1 MVSCKAM
8 STCSGGSL
16 TGCHQLQTDAPV
28 WSSGGEHRA
37 ESELRH
43 WDEGQTL
50 TKAYSLGLVSA
61 GLEQNQHIHVT
72 SWKIAY
78 RYFLRL
84 KAVESLVFLI
94 LSTIWTEMTWT
105 ARFFWDKAV
114 SDSLLTKL
122 IMNRH
127 LISALGALCP
137 FLLLLH
143 PPMQPQQNKKAC
155 KWWITRA
162 HPILQ
167 SKCPMSALY
176 QSICKCES
184 SAYESR

>member
-1 MVSCKAM
+1 M
-8 STCSGGSL
+8 
-16 TGCHQLQTDAPV
+16 
-28 WSSGGEHRA
+28 
-37 ESELRH
+37 
-43 WDEGQTL
+43 
-50 TKAYSLGLVSA
+50 SA
-61 GLEQNQHIHVT
+61 GLEQNQSIHV
-72 SWKIAY
+72 SGWKISY

-94 LSTIWTEMTWT
+94 LSTICTEMTWT
-105 ARFFWDKAV
+105 ACFFWDKAV
-114 SDSLLTKL
+114 SDTFLTKL

-143 PPMQPQQNKKAC
+143 PHVQPQQNKAC
-155 KWWITRA
+155 KWWITWA

-176 QSICKCES
+176 RSICKC
-184 SAYESR
+184 AYESREFVLRFTKNISNSPCVSTGHSNYFQKSIMCIIIFIFSTKGIFFPSQSSYCLLLYNKLL